1 MSANRRGL
9 GASADCADIGSTAAP
24 ARRSFPPIVDE
35 RARVLVL
42 GTLPGEESL
51 RRQQYYAHPRNLF
64 WPILF
69 ALFEAPVPADY
80 DERLDFARAQ
90 RVALW
95 DVCMIGER
103 EASADSTIRREIP
116 NEINGLL
123 ESHPLI
129 CAIAFNG
136 TAARRLYECHFPLRP
151 GLSYLAMP
159 STSPAHARLDFAA
172 KLAKWRALR
181 DVLVRTETSPR

>member
-1 MSANRRGL
+1 MSADARGL
-9 GASADCADIGSTAAP
+9 AAGVDRAGIGSTAPP
-24 ARRSFPPIVDE
+24 AKRSFPPIVDE

-69 ALFEAPVPADY
+69 ALFEAPVATDY
-80 DERLDFARAQ
+80 EAKLGFARVQ

-103 EASADSTIRREIP
+103 EASANSAIRRETP
-116 NEINGLL
+116 NAIDRLL
-123 ESHPLI
+123 DAHPLI
-129 CAIAFNG
+129 QAIAFNG
-136 TAARRLYECHFPLRP
+136 TTARRLYERYFPLRP

-172 KLAKWRALR
+172 KFAKWTALR
-181 DVLVRTETSPR
+181 DVLISTATP